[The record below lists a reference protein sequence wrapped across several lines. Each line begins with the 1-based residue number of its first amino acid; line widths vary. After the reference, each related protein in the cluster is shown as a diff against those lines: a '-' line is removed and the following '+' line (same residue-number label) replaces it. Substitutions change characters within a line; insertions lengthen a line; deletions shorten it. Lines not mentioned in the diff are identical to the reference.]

1 MSIKLTEKR
10 QRWVKNRN
18 VVLKGS
24 KLNYNAGIQQRYVR
38 SLERLVKQMATETNR
53 QVVRFFKGEIAEDFF
68 KEQEALTMDASVS
81 SQARILMNYLSRT
94 FTQLFNSRAEKLAD
108 NMVEQTAKVSASN
121 THQSLKEL
129 SGGVSLKTSV
139 VSEGQTEVAKA
150 LISENVSLIK
160 SIPQQYFV
168 DVTGSVMRSIT
179 TGRGLQDLV
188 PDLKRYEGICGR
200 RAKNIALDQT
210 RKAYA
215 SINRQKL
222 LDQNVTQF
230 EWLHSG
236 GSANPRESH
245 IMLDGKI
252 FNFKDIDQQQASLG
266 VPEKDRG
273 YPGEAINC
281 RCTLIPVVTFGDE
294 N

>member
-1 MSIKLTEKR
+1 MSIKLTKKREK
-10 QRWVKNRN
+10 WAKNRD

-53 QVVRFFKGEIAEDFF
+53 QVTRFFNGEIAEDFLE
-68 KEQEALTMDASVS
+68 EQEALMMDASVS
-81 SQARILMNYLSRT
+81 SQARILMNYLTRT
-94 FTQLFNSRAEKLAD
+94 FTKLFNSKAEKLAE
-108 NMVEQTAKVSASN
+108 NMVGQTAKVSASN
-121 THQSLKEL
+121 THESLKEL

-150 LISENVSLIK
+150 LVSENVSLIK

-179 TGRGLQDLV
+179 TGRGLQDLI
-188 PDLKRYEGICGR
+188 PELKQYEGVCSR

-210 RKAYA
+210 RKAYT
-215 SINRQKL
+215 SITRQKL
-222 LDQNVTQF
+222 LDQNVTKF

-245 IMLDGKI
+245 EMLDGKI
-252 FNFKDIDQQQASLG
+252 FDFKDIDQQQAALG

-273 YPGEAINC
+273 YPGEPINC
-281 RCTLIPVVTFGDE
+281 RCTLIPVVTFGDVE
-294 N
+294 